1 MPQKHLQNK
10 QILRL
15 KRRSAGNILNNG
27 DCVLTVFELRLPN
40 LKAGIFV
47 TKKIK
52 EQKEL
57 KMNPT
62 KNTADKLFLRRRII
76 GLELC
81 LLRTQKKMSLSEA
94 ASKSGVSKKNIKLI
108 ESGKSF
114 SLYQVAILSALY
126 GHELCFEL
134 IKTS

>member
-1 MPQKHLQNK
+1 
-10 QILRL
+10 
-15 KRRSAGNILNNG
+15 
-27 DCVLTVFELRLPN
+27 
-40 LKAGIFV
+40 
-47 TKKIK
+47 
-52 EQKEL
+52 
-57 KMNPT
+57 MNPT
-62 KNTADKLFLRRRII
+62 RNTADKLFLRRRII

-94 ASKSGVSKKNIKLI
+94 ANKSGVSKKNIKLI

-114 SLYQVAILSALY
+114 SLYQVALLSALY

>member
-1 MPQKHLQNK
+1 
-10 QILRL
+10 
-15 KRRSAGNILNNG
+15 
-27 DCVLTVFELRLPN
+27 
-40 LKAGIFV
+40 
-47 TKKIK
+47 
-52 EQKEL
+52 
-57 KMNPT
+57 MNPT
-62 KNTADKLFLRRRII
+62 RNTADKLFLRRRII

-94 ASKSGVSKKNIKLI
+94 ANKSGVSKKNIKSI

>member
-1 MPQKHLQNK
+1 
-10 QILRL
+10 
-15 KRRSAGNILNNG
+15 
-27 DCVLTVFELRLPN
+27 
-40 LKAGIFV
+40 
-47 TKKIK
+47 
-52 EQKEL
+52 
-57 KMNPT
+57 MNPT
-62 KNTADKLFLRRRII
+62 RNTADKLFLRRRII

-94 ASKSGVSKKNIKLI
+94 ANKSGVSKKNIKLI